1 MTDVNVN
8 IARLSGELDE
18 LAKFSSDAAPP
29 PAVTRVLYTEPDMQ
43 ARDYFKRLCR
53 DAGLAV
59 REDAIGNTFARW
71 AGSSPE
77 LPAVG
82 TGSHTD
88 AIPHAGMYDGTV
100 GVLGGLE
107 AIRALQAGGFKP
119 KRSIEVLMFT
129 SEEPTRFGIGCVGS
143 RALSGMLPPEKLA
156 ELRDQAGLRLDDVRQ
171 SAGFTGGLPS
181 VRLPKD
187 YYSAFVELHI
197 EQGPLLEQEKL
208 PIGIVTAIAAPAS
221 MTVELTGEGGHAGA
235 VLMPVRKDALCAAA
249 EIVLA
254 VEAAAKA
261 TGSPDA
267 VATTGVCRVHPG
279 AINSVPSKVTLMIDI
294 RDVNREPRDQ
304 SVRAVHAAIE
314 EVSARRGVAA
324 VVEMLNSD
332 PPAAMAP
339 AVVDAA
345 EAACNKLGLPF
356 KKMVS
361 RAYHDSLFM
370 AHAFP
375 TGMVFIPCRGGVSH
389 RPDEYSTPEEIRKGV
404 EVLALAL
411 AELAG

>member
-1 MTDVNVN
+1 MNVTVN
-8 IARLSGELDE
+8 IERLSAELDE
-18 LAKFSSDAAPP
+18 LAKFSNDPLPA

-43 ARDYFKRLCR
+43 ARAYFKRLCEG
-53 DAGLAV
+53 AGLQV
-59 REDAIGNTFARW
+59 REDAMGNTFARW
-71 AGSSPE
+71 IGSQPG

-107 AIRALQAGGFKP
+107 AIRTLQSTGFRP

-129 SEEPTRFGIGCVGS
+129 SEEPTRFGIGCVGA
-143 RALSGMLPPEKLA
+143 RVMTGALEPAKAA
-156 ELRDQAGLRLDDVRQ
+156 ELKDTEGQRLEDVRT
-171 SAGFTGGLPS
+171 SAGFTGPLES
-181 VRLPKD
+181 VLLKPD

-197 EQGPLLEQEKL
+197 EQGPLLEREGL

-235 VLMPVRKDALCAAA
+235 VLMPIRKDALCAAA

-261 TGSPDA
+261 GGADSVGT
-267 VATTGVCRVHPG
+267 VGVCKVHPG
-279 AINSVPSKVTLMIDI
+279 AINSVPSKVTLTVDI

-304 SVRAVHAAIE
+304 AVKSVKAAIA
-314 EVSARRGVAA
+314 EVCGRRGVTAN
-324 VVEMLNSD
+324 VQMLNSD

-339 AVVDAA
+339 AVVGAV
-345 EAACNKLGLPF
+345 EAACGEAGLPF
-356 KKMVS
+356 RKMVS

-375 TGMVFIPCRGGVSH
+375 TGMIFIPCRGGVSH
-389 RPDEYSTPEEIRKGV
+389 RPDEYSSPEEIRKGV
-404 EVLALAL
+404 EVLARTLAKL
-411 AELAG
+411 SS